1 MTHDQ
6 TSIEMAATSNDHSA
20 GTAKDTYDRRQ
31 MIGLMAALAG
41 TTALTWA
48 GMGRA
53 QVAGS
58 EALISPPDGTL
69 IGSGDALADTYL
81 NALRRIP
88 GFADA
93 DLPDRLFSLA
103 STTRRGADLY
113 GISLTAPGYLD
124 PAATG
129 DAPPIVGPTLEFVR
143 GEVNGVYLT
152 NDMTICGVDHNI
164 VMTSPLSGWR
174 PHGYTTTNLHTHGLH
189 VTPQA
194 PSDDVLLT
202 IRSSADT
209 DPMMISEP
217 TLYPYRYDIPGD
229 HPVGTFW
236 YHPHKHGAVASQVG
250 PGMSGALVIRAQG
263 DAPDFDDLIAAAP
276 YNITRE
282 DEDVLVLQTIPYFF
296 TNEEETEG
304 VFYPAGYYFGGIAD
318 PSDCYGLSLTEGPAA
333 TNPPTTVN
341 GQRAPTLSLAQGQ
354 IKRLRLVN
362 ATNGQTYV
370 PKLRGVGG
378 AGALPGLYAI
388 AVDGIALL
396 PHEGGDP
403 DAPYFEIDHTLDP
416 ATDPTRYWTTAEVI
430 TLAPGQRLDLLIV
443 GDAPGRF
450 ELYGA
455 AKGESPMVVEV
466 DTPNGDILIVV
477 DIGEAAHDVA
487 QQIPPMSLYRD
498 ATIQRPVPPVLDL
511 TSGQLPQAT
520 QSLEFKTIGAAF
532 NSSGVPT
539 RPAFLIND
547 QHFDGNLDDPAQIQ
561 LYKGDTDVWNLYS
574 TNDGH
579 IFHIHINSFQALA
592 RVPYDAESRVYL
604 PPIHYAMPIWR
615 DTIYFDGGP
624 SEGSGDT
631 EFLPGTMV
639 VMASKQV
646 DFTGEFVLHCH
657 NLFHEDSGMM
667 LTVSILDP
675 ATGEIDPT

>member
-1 MTHDQ
+1 
-6 TSIEMAATSNDHSA
+6 
-20 GTAKDTYDRRQ
+20 
-31 MIGLMAALAG
+31 MAALAG
-41 TTALTWA
+41 TSALTWT
-48 GMGRA
+48 GMGKAQAARRA
-53 QVAGS
+53 
-58 EALISPPDGTL
+58 ALASPPDGTL
-69 IGSGDALADTYL
+69 IRSGDLADAYL
-81 NALRRIP
+81 TALQSVP

-93 DLPDRLFSLA
+93 VLPDRLFSLA
-103 STTRRGADLY
+103 ATTRRGADLY

-124 PAATG
+124 PAATS
-129 DAPPIVGPTLEFVR
+129 DVAAIVGPTLEFVR

-164 VMTSPLSGWR
+164 VMTSALSGWR

-202 IRSSADT
+202 IRSSTDT
-209 DPMMISEP
+209 DPMMIDEP
-217 TLYPYRYDIPGD
+217 RLYPYRFDVPGD

-250 PGMSGALVIRAQG
+250 PGMSGALVIRAQDG
-263 DAPDFDDLIAAAP
+263 HADFDDLLAAAP

-282 DEDVLVLQTIPYFF
+282 DEEILVLQTIPYFF
-296 TNEEETEG
+296 TNSEETDA
-304 VFYPAGYYFGGIAD
+304 VFYPAGYYFGGVAD
-318 PSDCYGLSLTEGPAA
+318 PSDCYGLDLTEGPAT

-341 GQRAPTLSLAQGQ
+341 GQRVPTLSLAQGQ
-354 IKRLRLVN
+354 VKRLRLVN

-370 PKLRGVGG
+370 PKLRAVDE
-378 AGALPGLYAI
+378 AGEVPRLYVI

-396 PHEGGDP
+396 PKEDGEQA
-403 DAPYFEIDHTLDP
+403 APYYKIDYTLDP
-416 ATDPTRYWTTAEVI
+416 ATDPTGYWTTAELI

-443 GDAPGRF
+443 GDTPGRF

-466 DTPNGDILIVV
+466 DTPNTNTLIEVE
-477 DIGEAAHDVA
+477 IGNVAHDIA
-487 QQIPPMSLYRD
+487 QKIPPMSLFAD
-498 ATIQRPVPPVLDL
+498 ATIRRPEPPAIEPV
-511 TSGQLPQAT
+511 SGTLPQAT

-532 NSSGVPT
+532 NTSGVPT

-561 LYKGDTDVWNLYS
+561 LYKGNTDIWNLYS

-592 RVPYDAESRVYL
+592 RVPYDTANRVYG
-604 PPIHYAMPIWR
+604 PPVPYAMPIWR

-624 SEGSGDT
+624 KKDSGNP

-675 ATGEIDPT
+675 ATGELDPT

>member
-1 MTHDQ
+1 MTQDHRSEDR
-6 TSIEMAATSNDHSA
+6 AARGDECPA
-20 GTAKDTYDRRQ
+20 GLMNRRQ
-31 MIGLMAALAG
+31 VMGLMAALAG
-41 TTALTWA
+41 STALTWPDMA
-48 GMGRA
+48 PA
-53 QVAGS
+53 QASGS
-58 EALISPPDGTL
+58 EALLSPPEGTL
-69 IGSGDALADTYL
+69 IGSDDPLAEAYL
-81 NALRRIP
+81 NALKRIP

-93 DLPDRLFSLA
+93 EMPPRLFSLA
-103 STTRRGADLY
+103 STTRRDANLY

-124 PAATG
+124 PKATS
-129 DAPPIVGPTLEFVR
+129 DAPPVVGPTLEFTR

-194 PSDDVLLT
+194 PSDDVLLM

-209 DPMMISEP
+209 DPMMIDEP
-217 TLYPYRYDIPGD
+217 RLYTYRYEMPAD

-250 PGMSGALVIRAQG
+250 PGMSGALIVRAQE

-276 YNITRE
+276 YNITE
-282 DEDVLVLQTIPYFF
+282 ADEEVMVLQTIPYFF
-296 TNEEETEG
+296 TNAEETEG

-318 PSDCYGLSLTEGPAA
+318 PSDCYGFTVTEGTAT

-341 GQRAPTLSLAQGQ
+341 GQRVPTLSLAQGQ

-370 PKLRGVGG
+370 PKLRAVGD
-378 AGALPGLYAI
+378 AGTLPKLYAI

-396 PHEGGDP
+396 PQDGGDP
-403 DAPYFEIDHTLDP
+403 DAPYYEIDATLSP
-416 ATDPTRYWTTAEVI
+416 ETDPTAYWTTAELI

-443 GDAPGRF
+443 GDSPGQF

-466 DTPNGDILIVV
+466 DTPNTDTLITVEIGD
-477 DIGEAAHDVA
+477 AAYDVA
-487 QQIPPMSLYRD
+487 QQVPPMSLYAD
-498 ATIQRPVPPVLDL
+498 AAIQRPEPPALDL
-511 TSGQLPQAT
+511 ASGQLPQAT

-539 RPAFLIND
+539 KPAFLIND

-592 RVPYDAESRVYL
+592 RVPYDVENRVYL
-604 PPIHYAMPIWR
+604 PPVYYAMPIWR

-624 SEGSGDT
+624 PEGSGDT
-631 EFLPGTMV
+631 VFLPGTMV

-675 ATGEIDPT
+675 ATGELDPT

>member
-1 MTHDQ
+1 MTQVQ
-6 TSIEMAATSNDHSA
+6 TSTLDAARDDNAVPGKLH
-20 GTAKDTYDRRQ
+20 RRQ
-31 MIGLMAALAG
+31 VLGLMAALAG
-41 TTALTWA
+41 TTAMSWA
-48 GMGRA
+48 GRA
-53 QVAGS
+53 GAQAASGP
-58 EALISPPDGTL
+58 ALASPPEATL
-69 IGSGDALADTYL
+69 IGSGDTLADAYL

-88 GFADA
+88 GFTDA
-93 DLPDRLFSLA
+93 ALPDRLFALA

-113 GISLTAPGYLD
+113 GVSLTAPGYLD

-129 DAPPIVGPTLEFVR
+129 AAPPVVGPTLEFIR
-143 GEVNGVYLT
+143 GQVNGVYLT
-152 NDMTICGVDHNI
+152 NDMTICGVDHN
-164 VMTSPLSGWR
+164 VMMTSPLSGWR
-174 PHGYTTTNLHTHGLH
+174 PHGFTTTNLHTHGLH

-194 PSDDVLLT
+194 PSDDVLLS
-202 IRSSADT
+202 IRSGSDT
-209 DPMMISEP
+209 DPMMINEP
-217 TLYPYRYDIPGD
+217 RLYPYRYDMPGD

-250 PGMSGALVIRAQG
+250 PGMSGALVVRAQP
-263 DAPDFDDLIAAAP
+263 DRPDFDDLLAAAP
-276 YNITRE
+276 YNITRD
-282 DEDVLVLQTIPYFF
+282 DEEILVLQTIPYFF
-296 TNEEETEG
+296 SNADQTEG
-304 VFYPAGYYFGGIAD
+304 VFYPAGYYYGGTAD
-318 PSDCYGLSLTEGPAA
+318 PSSCYGLTLTEGAPA

-341 GQRAPTLSLAQGQ
+341 GQRVPTLSLARGQ
-354 IKRLRLVN
+354 VKRLRLVN

-370 PKLRGVGG
+370 PKLRAIGD
-378 AGALPGLYAI
+378 AGAVPRLYAI

-396 PHEGGDP
+396 PQADADP
-403 DAPYFEIDHTLDP
+403 DAPYFEIDYGLTAADDP
-416 ATDPTRYWTTAEVI
+416 VGYWTTAEVI

-455 AKGESPMVVEV
+455 GAGESPMVVEV
-466 DTPNGDILIVV
+466 GTPNSDSLIT
-477 DIGEAAHDVA
+477 IEIAEQAHGTA
-487 QQIPPMSLYRD
+487 QQIPPMSLYAD
-498 ATIQRPVPPVLDL
+498 AAIQRPEAPVIDL
-511 TSGQLPQAT
+511 ASGQLPQAT
-520 QSLEFKTIGAAF
+520 QSLEFKTIDAAF
-532 NSSGVPT
+532 NASGVPT

-561 LYKGDTDVWNLYS
+561 LYKGNTDVWNLYS

-592 RVPYDAESRVYL
+592 RVPYDAGNRVYG
-604 PPIHYAMPIWR
+604 PPVHYAMPIWR

-624 SEGSGDT
+624 REGTDET
-631 EFLPGTMV
+631 EFLPGTML

-675 ATGEIDPT
+675 ETGELDPT

>member
-1 MTHDQ
+1 MEQDQ
-6 TSIEMAATSNDHSA
+6 TSGAMVARDNASA
-20 GTAKDTYDRRQ
+20 PSRPLGTYDRRQ
-31 MIGLMAALAG
+31 VIGLFAALAG
-41 TTALTWA
+41 TTALNWTGKA
-48 GMGRA
+48 KA
-53 QVAGS
+53 QAATG
-58 EALISPPDGTL
+58 EAFMSPPSGTL
-69 IGSGDALADTYL
+69 IDSKNALAKSYMSAL
-81 NALRRIP
+81 NQIP
-88 GFADA
+88 GYADA
-93 DLPDRLFSLA
+93 KLPERLFSLA

-113 GISLTAPGYLD
+113 GVSLTAPGYMD
-124 PAATG
+124 PASADT
-129 DAPPIVGPTLEFVR
+129 APPIVGPTLDFVR

-152 NDMTICGVDHNI
+152 NDMTICGVDHNV

-202 IRSSADT
+202 IRSSTDT
-209 DPMMISEP
+209 DPMMIDEP
-217 TLYPYRYDIPGD
+217 RLYPYRYDIPGD

-250 PGMSGALVIRAQG
+250 PGMSGALVIRAQEG
-263 DAPDFDDLIAAAP
+263 APDFDDLIAAAP
-276 YNITRE
+276 YNITRD
-282 DEDVLVLQTIPYFF
+282 DEEVLVLQTIPYFF
-296 TNEEETEG
+296 TNSEKTDG
-304 VFYPAGYYFGGIAD
+304 VFYPAGYYYGGTPD
-318 PSDCYGLSLTEGPAA
+318 PSDCYGLNLTQGTEA

-341 GQRAPTLSLAQGQ
+341 GQRAATLSMAKGQ

-370 PKLRGVGG
+370 PKLRAVGHDG
-378 AGALPGLYAI
+378 AVPRLFAI
-388 AVDGIALL
+388 AVDGIALQ
-396 PHEGGDP
+396 PQAGGDP
-403 DAPYFEIDHTLDP
+403 DAPYYEIDPTLSPD
-416 ATDPTRYWTTAEVI
+416 TDPTQYWTTAEVI

-443 GDAPGRF
+443 GDTEGQF

-455 AKGESPMVVEV
+455 AEGESPMVVQV
-466 DTPNGDILIVV
+466 GTPNTDTLIAIE
-477 DIGEAAHDVA
+477 IGAQAHDVA
-487 QQIPPMSLYRD
+487 QQIPPMSLYAD
-498 ATIQRPVPPVLDL
+498 ASIRRPVPPAFDFGA
-511 TSGQLPQAT
+511 SQLPQAT

-539 RPAFLIND
+539 EPAFVIND
-547 QHFDGNLDDPAQIQ
+547 QHFDGNLGDPAQIQ
-561 LYKGDTDVWNLYS
+561 LFKGNTDVWNLYS

-592 RVPYDAESRVYL
+592 RVPYDAKNRVYL
-604 PPIHYAMPIWR
+604 PPVRYAMPIWR

-624 SEGSGDT
+624 PEGSGDT
-631 EFLPGTMV
+631 QFLPGTMV

-657 NLFHEDSGMM
+657 NLFHEDNGMM

-675 ATGEIDPT
+675 ATGDLDPD

>member
-1 MTHDQ
+1 
-6 TSIEMAATSNDHSA
+6 
-20 GTAKDTYDRRQ
+20 
-31 MIGLMAALAG
+31 MAALAG
-41 TTALTWA
+41 TSALTWP
-48 GMGRA
+48 GIGRA
-53 QVAGS
+53 QAAGD
-58 EALISPPDGTL
+58 EVLVSPPVGTL
-69 IGSGDALADTYL
+69 IGNGDDLANAYL
-81 NALRRIP
+81 KALRSVP
-88 GFADA
+88 GFADSV
-93 DLPDRLFSLA
+93 LPNRLFSLA

-124 PAATG
+124 PLATQI
-129 DAPPIVGPTLEFVR
+129 APPIVGPTLEFVR

-164 VMTSPLSGWR
+164 TMTSPLSGWR

-194 PSDDVLLT
+194 PSDDVLLM
-202 IRSSADT
+202 IRSSTDT
-209 DPMMISEP
+209 DPMMIDEP
-217 TLYPYRYDIPGD
+217 WLYPYRYDIPAD

-250 PGMSGALVIRAQG
+250 PGMSGALVIRAQDG
-263 DAPDFDDLIAAAP
+263 QADFDDLLAAAP
-276 YNITRE
+276 YNISRA
-282 DEDVLVLQTIPYFF
+282 DEEILVLQTIPYYS
-296 TNEEETEG
+296 TNAKGTEG
-304 VFYPAGYYFGGIAD
+304 VFYPAGYYFDGIAD
-318 PSDCYGLSLTEGPAA
+318 PSDCYGLNLIKGQAA

-341 GQRAPTLSLAQGQ
+341 GQRVPTLSLAQGQ

-362 ATNGQTYV
+362 ATNGQTYA
-370 PKLRGVGG
+370 PKLRAVGG
-378 AGALPGLYAI
+378 EGELPRLYAI
-388 AVDGIALL
+388 AVDGVALL
-396 PHEGGDP
+396 PQEGGDP
-403 DAPYFEIDHTLDP
+403 DTPYFEIDYTLEKN
-416 ATDPTRYWTTAEVI
+416 ADPTDYWTTAELI
-430 TLAPGQRLDLLIV
+430 TLAPGQRLDMLIV
-443 GDAPGRF
+443 GDAPGKF

-466 DTPNGDILIVV
+466 EKPNTDTLIGIN
-477 DIGEAAHDVA
+477 IGNATHDVA
-487 QQIPPMSLYRD
+487 QAIPPMSLFAD
-498 ATIQRPVPPVLDL
+498 ATIQRPVAPAIDPN
-511 TSGQLPQAT
+511 TGTLPQAT

-532 NSSGVPT
+532 NTSGVPT

-547 QHFDGNLDDPAQIQ
+547 QHFDGNLDDRAQIQ
-561 LYKGDTDVWNLYS
+561 LYKGNTDVWNLYS

-592 RVPYDAESRVYL
+592 RVPYDAVNRVYS
-604 PPIHYAMPIWR
+604 PPIPYAMPIWR

-624 SEGSGDT
+624 TKDTEET
-631 EFLPGTMV
+631 EFLPGTMA

-675 ATGEIDPT
+675 ATGELDPT